1 MNQAKYAAAKNLN
14 AVENSLKIVDEECAR
29 IEALLVKIRGNQDKL
44 KARMIELRAAVAAFP
59 EDAP

>member
-1 MNQAKYAAAKNLN
+1 MNQAKYEAAKNLN

-29 IEALLVKIRGNQDKL
+29 IEALLVKIRANQDKL
-44 KARMIELRAAVAAFP
+44 KARMVELSAAVAAFP